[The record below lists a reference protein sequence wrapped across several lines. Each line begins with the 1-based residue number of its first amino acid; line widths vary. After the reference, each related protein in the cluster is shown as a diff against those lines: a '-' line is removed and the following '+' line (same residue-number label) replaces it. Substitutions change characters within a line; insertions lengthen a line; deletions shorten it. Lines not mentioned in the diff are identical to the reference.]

1 MKRRNNSKALYE
13 KIMRN
18 VAREVKRA
26 LNENM
31 NKDEY
36 ILYFVTD
43 IDEDGVPTLEI
54 TETFST
60 PEEGVE
66 YFFNLED
73 VFNDNVLYD
82 TVNNYYYCH
91 EDEFE
96 NYDTGDISFFTDNNG
111 NERGKVEI
119 DSINIYKDWLDPY
132 DSHTIY
138 VLN

>member
-1 MKRRNNSKALYE
+1 MRRNNKKALYE
-13 KIMRN
+13 KIMQN

-96 NYDTGDISFFTDNNG
+96 NYDTGDISFFTDDNG

-119 DSINIYKDWLDPY
+119 DSINIYEDWLDPY

>member
-1 MKRRNNSKALYE
+1 MRRNNKKALYE
-13 KIMRN
+13 KIMQN
-18 VAREVKRA
+18 VAREVKKA

-36 ILYFVTD
+36 TLYFVTN

-73 VFNDNVLYD
+73 SFNDNVLYD
-82 TVNNYYYCH
+82 TVDNYYYCH

-96 NYDTGDISFFTDNNG
+96 NYDSGDISFFTDNNG
-111 NERGKVEI
+111 NERGQVEI
-119 DSINIYKDWLDPY
+119 SSINIYGDWLDPY

>member
-1 MKRRNNSKALYE
+1 MRRNNKKALYE
-13 KIMRN
+13 KIMQN

-96 NYDTGDISFFTDNNG
+96 NYDTGDISFFTDDNG

>member
-1 MKRRNNSKALYE
+1 
-13 KIMRN
+13 
-18 VAREVKRA
+18 
-26 LNENM
+26 M

-96 NYDTGDISFFTDNNG
+96 NYDTGDISFFTDDNG